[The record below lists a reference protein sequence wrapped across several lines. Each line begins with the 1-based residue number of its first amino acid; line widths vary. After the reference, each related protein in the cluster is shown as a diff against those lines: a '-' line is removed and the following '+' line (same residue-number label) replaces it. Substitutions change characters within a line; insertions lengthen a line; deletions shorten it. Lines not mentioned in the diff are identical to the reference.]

1 MRSSTF
7 PSASLALGRAT
18 RIDGRAPD
26 AARSVAEA
34 VRRDLGGL
42 PPAPR
47 VVFACV
53 GTDRSTGDALGPLVG
68 ERLRSLGCPTDD
80 VLGTL
85 ADPLHALNLER
96 RFRAL
101 AEAAPDARVIAV
113 DAALGREA
121 DVGTLSVRAGGIRP
135 GLGVGK
141 ELDEVGHIAVTATV
155 NVSGTDMDAQVL
167 QSTRLFLVQRLAQS
181 IGLGLWLATNPDLGG
196 AGSRAA

>member
-1 MRSSTF
+1 M
-7 PSASLALGRAT
+7 
-18 RIDGRAPD
+18 
-26 AARSVAEA
+26 AEA
-34 VRRDLGGL
+34 VRRDLGRL
-42 PPAPR
+42 APASR

-68 ERLRSLGCPTDD
+68 ERLRSLGCPVED

-96 RFRAL
+96 RVNAL
-101 AEAAPDARVIAV
+101 LDAAPEARVIAV

-121 DVGTLSVRAGGIRP
+121 DVGTLNVRGGGIRP